1 MARRSQLE
9 LKLPTW
15 GGARANAGRK
25 PNGEKAGVTHLRR
38 PDLSASHPVHT
49 TLRMAK
55 GCWNLRS
62 RRALLALRGAF
73 EGGRDRFGF
82 RLVHYSIQG
91 NHLHLIAEA
100 EGKESLARGMKGL
113 EVRVARALNRMM
125 GRRGAVFAD
134 RYHAHVL
141 RTPREVAHAVRYVL
155 GNYAHHARQR
165 GLQVRE
171 PFADPFS
178 SVAYLAADLPEEAP
192 VASPATWLL
201 RVGWLRAPAPRRSAA
216 ATSGERIG

>member
-1 MARRSQLE
+1 MCMARRSQLE

-62 RRALLALRGAF
+62 RRAVLALRGAF
-73 EGGRDRFGF
+73 EGGRDRVGF

-91 NHLHLIAEA
+91 NHLHLIVEA

-125 GRRGAVFAD
+125 ARRGAGFAD
-134 RYHAHVL
+134 RYPAPAL
-141 RTPREVAHAVRYVL
+141 RTPPEVAHAVRYVL
-155 GNYAHHARQR
+155 GNHAHHARQR
-165 GLQVRE
+165 GEQVRGQ
-171 PFADPFS
+171 FTDPFS
-178 SVAYLAADLPEEAP
+178 SVSYLGA
-192 VASPATWLL
+192 
-201 RVGWLRAPAPRRSAA
+201 
-216 ATSGERIG
+216 

>member
-1 MARRSQLE
+1 MCMARRSQLE

-91 NHLHLIAEA
+91 NHLHLIVEA

-125 GRRGAVFAD
+125 MRRGSVFAD

-141 RTPREVAHAVRYVL
+141 RTPREVAHAIRYVL
-155 GNYAHHARQR
+155 GNYAHHAESR
-165 GLQVRE
+165 GERVGFR
-171 PFADPFS
+171 FGDPFS
-178 SVAYLAADLPEEAP
+178 SAVFLAADLPAEAP
-192 VASPATWLL
+192 VASAATWLL
-201 RVGWLRAPAPRRSAA
+201 RVGWLRATPRRRGVA
-216 ATSGERIG
+216 ATG

>member
-1 MARRSQLE
+1 MARRHSQLD

-15 GGARANAGRK
+15 GGARANVGRK
-25 PNGEKAGVTHLRR
+25 PNGEKAGVSHLRR
-38 PDLSASHPVHT
+38 PQLSPCHPVHT

-62 RRALLALRGAF
+62 RRALLALQGAF

-91 NHLHLIAEA
+91 NHLHLIVEA

-125 GRRGAVFAD
+125 VRRGSVFSD

-141 RTPREVAHAVRYVL
+141 RTPREVAHAIRYVL
-155 GNYAHHARQR
+155 GNYAHHARRR
-165 GLQVRE
+165 GDLVRGE
-171 PFADPFS
+171 FTDPFS
-178 SVAYLAADLPEEAP
+178 SVGYLAADLPEEAP
-192 VASPATWLL
+192 VATPATWLL
-201 RVGWLRAPAPRRSAA
+201 RVGWLRAAAPQRGAA
-216 ATSGERIG
+216 ATT